1 MLRIDTSVSSTS
13 INSSSSSNVSR
24 SRSNSIGRAPNVPFK
39 PSSPSNNAGGE
50 NTPTA
55 TFHHISSNRK
65 QSMHRFRFLQGF
77 PVTALVVVNGIRGQ
91 QISFMYPTDEHLI
104 FQQQSMTCHDP
115 LAAITT
121 SDALGTNSSS
131 SNTNILN
138 SSEPTQQ
145 PLGNSSTNTINTS
158 GTSSVAIGNAGNISG
173 GGSVGT
179 ANSSQHLVSHPQVID
194 KYEDAFGLN
203 SAALSYLLC
212 PPKSN
217 IIDKSM
223 TLIIDNLLFLSR
235 PASILVRKVNQL
247 TDFSV
252 TNPVNLVSAGGDY
265 THFTI
270 AFVFP
275 NHVMEDYN
283 ETVFSH
289 LLTLLM
295 KSYVR
300 EQQRCGYVL
309 DQLNLLG
316 KLKDQGK
323 NWRDLVLKAC
333 EASQLAKEIITV
345 VDAIRSASPLQLRV
359 NGWIEL
365 GYRIPKRIHHIQERK
380 LYNLFDILSKNKHH
394 FQQSNTS
401 KRGEGVKPYN
411 SCIFVNDFPKLKIPV
426 DGLQELQGNDSILRL
441 FNTATKTIGEV
452 AKDANLSLNFV
463 LSLVQHLVDWG
474 VVRIIPK
481 ISYSTLLAIN
491 ENPDNNDE
499 GRCPKNDWFPPP
511 EHVIHEFSK
520 KFPQFP
526 NLIEVLKIFSTVRS
540 CKTHIENISKIQYAL
555 SGKSNPYIEH
565 SPTTY
570 FPSELKTNI
579 VGKKKLSNGCSVPA
593 ISYSEQYMMCII
605 WLLRKGYIKVCNTYY
620 QLVIPHQTVQGTSK
634 FMRPPSTR
642 DPISPSTPPSH
653 ITFSPPPSSSREV
666 DMAHESS
673 MNDEVSSVT
682 SSESSSPRSFSFKKY
697 MNVKIDTQSSDSND
711 TITES
716 NMPRTLSVYEMEYIK
731 RLCDDPHMLELFKK
745 LHVYFNGSYSERE
758 IIHQNNISRDD
769 FKKVVKAFGDVIL
782 SYTI

>member
-1 MLRIDTSVSSTS
+1 MSSVASSV
-13 INSSSSSNVSR
+13 NSSSSLSSSSIISR
-24 SRSNSIGRAPNVPFK
+24 SRSNSIGRVTNVPMK
-39 PSSPSNNAGGE
+39 PSSPSYNGGGE

-65 QSMHRFRFLQGF
+65 QSIHRFRFLQGF

-104 FQQQSMTCHDP
+104 FQQQSMVQNDP
-115 LAAITT
+115 HSITT
-121 SDALGTNSSS
+121 SDTITNPSS
-131 SNTNILN
+131 SNVNTNNLN
-138 SSEPTQQ
+138 SSEQAQQ
-145 PLGNSSTNTINTS
+145 TLGNSTTNTINSS
-158 GTSSVAIGNAGNISG
+158 GTSSVAIGNTGNISG
-173 GGSVGT
+173 VGT
-179 ANSSQHLVSHPQVID
+179 ANSSQHLVSHPQVVD

-252 TNPVNLVSAGGDY
+252 TNPMNLVSAGGDY

-283 ETVFSH
+283 ESVFCH

-333 EASQLAKEIITV
+333 ESSQLAKEIITV

-380 LYNLFDILSKNKHH
+380 LYNLYDILSKNKP
-394 FQQSNTS
+394 FQANTS
-401 KRGEGVKPYN
+401 KRCEGVKPYN

-441 FNTATKTIGEV
+441 FNNATKTIGEI

-511 EHVIHEFSK
+511 DHVIHEFSK

-540 CKTHIENISKIQYAL
+540 CKAHIENISKIQYAL

-579 VGKKKLSNGCSVPA
+579 INSGKKKASNGSSVPA

-620 QLVIPHQTVQGTSK
+620 QLVIPHQTVQGASK
-634 FMRPPSTR
+634 YMRPTMTR

-653 ITFSPPPSSSREV
+653 ITFSPPPSREV
-666 DMAHESS
+666 DMTHEPS
-673 MNDEVSSVT
+673 MNDETSSVA

-697 MNVKIDTQSSDSND
+697 MNVKIDTQSSPSNEA
-711 TITES
+711 ISES
-716 NMPRTLSVYEMEYIK
+716 NIPRTLSVYEMEYIK

-745 LHVYFNGSYSERE
+745 LHVYFNGGYSERE

-769 FKKVVKAFGDVIL
+769 FKKVIKAFGDVIL